1 MRYLILSAV
10 VLFGLLSISE
20 RSFAEEKD
28 KTGVANKTLKLA
40 TTTSVENTGLI
51 YALVRPFEE
60 KFNIKVD
67 VIAVGSGKAL
77 E

>member
-40 TTTSVENTGLI
+40 TTTSVENTRLI
-51 YALVRPFEE
+51 YDLVRPF
-60 KFNIKVD
+60 
-67 VIAVGSGKAL
+67 
-77 E
+77 